1 MCFSNMIYSNTN
13 FLEQPIE
20 DPDGRENVHSEDTN
34 EAFWVLTN
42 SGIFI
47 IWKYNVI

>member
-1 MCFSNMIYSNTN
+1 MIYSNTN
-13 FLEQPIE
+13 FLEQPIK
-20 DPDGRENVHSEDTN
+20 DPDGRENDSEDTN

-47 IWKYNVI
+47 I